1 MNKTFKKL
9 ICASLTG
16 IFAALSLASCGGNS
30 VTETTENNGDMADA
44 EYKIGICQY
53 IEHAA
58 LDSSTKGFKDALTEK
73 LGDKVAFD
81 HKDATG
87 ERSNAATIC
96 SMFVADKYDL
106 IFANSTNA
114 LAAAAHATAEIP
126 VVGCSVTDFASTL
139 GYTEWNGFTSS
150 NVTGASDLLP
160 LELQAEVIHDL
171 FPEAKNI
178 GILYCSSE
186 TNSKYQS
193 DTIMSY
199 LADYGYTCT
208 EYSFVDTTDLIAVTE
223 KAAAES
229 DVLYT
234 PTDNT
239 VAANTEAIKNVLEPA
254 KKPLVAGN
262 NDVARECGVATVGIE
277 YYDLG
282 YKAGL
287 MAYEI
292 LCNGAD
298 PGTMDI
304 EYADS
309 YLKRYVPDRCEELGL
324 TIPEIYK
331 PLD

>member
-1 MNKTFKKL
+1 MNKILKK
-9 ICASLTG
+9 LTG
-16 IFAALSLASCGGNS
+16 ISLAAVFSVLPLSSCGQNN
-30 VTETTENNGDMADA
+30 ELTTDPSTDISSA

-53 IEHAA
+53 IEHTA
-58 LDSSTKGFKDALTEK
+58 LDSSTQGFQDALKEK

-81 HKDATG
+81 YKNATG

-114 LAAAAHATAEIP
+114 LAAAAHATADIP

-139 GYTEWNGFTSS
+139 GYEEWNGFTSS

-160 LELQAEVIHDL
+160 LELQADVIHDL

-178 GILYCSSE
+178 GILFCSSE

-193 DTIMSY
+193 DAITKY
-199 LADYGYTCT
+199 LKNYGYTCS
-208 EYSFVDTTDLIAVTE
+208 EYTFVDTTDVIAVTE
-223 KAAAES
+223 KAAEEC
-229 DVLYT
+229 DVIYT

-239 VAANTEAIKNVLEPA
+239 VASNTEAINNVLEPA
-254 KKPLVAGN
+254 KIPLVAGN

-292 LCNGAD
+292 LCEGGE
-298 PGTMDI
+298 PGSMAI
-304 EYADS
+304 EYADG
-309 YLKRYVPDRCEELGL
+309 YLKRYVPERCKELGITVPDL
-324 TIPEIYK
+324 YK

>member
-1 MNKTFKKL
+1 MFKIIKKL
-9 ICASLTG
+9 MCASLAALVC
-16 IFAALSLASCGGNS
+16 FAALTSCSDDTAGS
-30 VTETTENNGDMADA
+30 TDLSADSTDA
-44 EYKIGICQY
+44 KYTIGICQY
-53 IEHAA
+53 IEHTA
-58 LDSSTKGFKDALTEK
+58 LDSSTKGFIDALTEK
-73 LGDKVAFD
+73 LGDEVAFD
-81 HKDATG
+81 YKDATG

-114 LAAAAHATAEIP
+114 LAAAAHATADIP

-139 GYTEWNGFTSS
+139 GYNEWNGMTGS

-171 FPEAKNI
+171 FPEAENI

-193 DTIMSY
+193 DTITGF
-199 LADYGYTCT
+199 LEDYGYNCK
-208 EYSFVDTTDLIAVTE
+208 EYTFVDTTDVIAVTE
-223 KAAAES
+223 KAAAEC
-229 DVLYT
+229 DVIYT

-239 VAANTEAIKNVLEPA
+239 VASNTEAINNCLESA
-254 KKPLVAGN
+254 GIPLVAGN
-262 NDVARECGVATVGIE
+262 NDVANECGVATVGIE

-292 LCNGAD
+292 LCNDKD
-298 PGTMDI
+298 PGTMEI
-304 EYADS
+304 EYADT
-309 YLKRYVPDRCEELGL
+309 YMKRYVPSRCDTLG
-324 TIPEIYK
+324 ISVPEDYT
-331 PLD
+331 PLG

>member
-1 MNKTFKKL
+1 MNKVLKKL
-9 ICASLTG
+9 ISFTLT
-16 IFAALSLASCGGNS
+16 AAFTVLSFASCSGGSEEATEYNS
-30 VTETTENNGDMADA
+30 DMESA

-58 LDSSTKGFKDALTEK
+58 LDSATKGFQDALKEK

-81 HKDATG
+81 YKNATG
-87 ERSNAATIC
+87 DRSNAATIC

-139 GYTEWNGFTSS
+139 GYEEWNGFTSS
-150 NVTGASDLLP
+150 NVTGTSDLLP
-160 LELQAEVIHDL
+160 LELQADVIHDL
-171 FPEAKNI
+171 FPDAKNI
-178 GILYCSSE
+178 GILFCSSE

-193 DTIMSY
+193 DAISEY
-199 LADYGYTCT
+199 LTNYGYTCT
-208 EYSFVDTTDLIAVTE
+208 EYTFVDTTDVMAVTE
-223 KAAAES
+223 IAAEEC
-229 DVLYT
+229 DVIYT

-239 VAANTEAIKNVLEPA
+239 VAANTEVINNILEPA
-254 KKPLVAGN
+254 KIPLVAGN
-262 NDVARECGVATVGIE
+262 NDVARECGIATVGIE

-292 LCNGAD
+292 LCEDAD
-298 PGTMDI
+298 PGTMSI
-304 EYADS
+304 EYADN
-309 YLKRYVPDRCEELGL
+309 YLKRYVPDRCKALGI
-324 TIPEIYK
+324 TVPDTYRT
-331 PLD
+331 LD